1 MTTPNAPTT
10 SSPGSRRPRKRIL
23 VVLALIGVAAIAGG
37 GFGLWYVLVGP
48 GAPAAVDASAP
59 IIPSGGPVAAPSS
72 LDGTWAVNTTIGS
85 IDDGSASFAGYRV
98 QEQLA
103 GVGGHTAVGRS
114 TKLSGSMTLAGTV
127 VTNAA
132 VTVDMTALTS
142 DNQFRDD
149 QLRKQAI
156 QTDTYGT
163 STFQL
168 TSPLD
173 LKSLPVEGKTVS
185 LAGSGTMTIHG
196 VSRPVTISLQ
206 AVRSGG
212 IIVVTGTLPIVF
224 SDWAIQKPTSFSVL
238 SVDDHGTME
247 LHLLFTH
254 V

>member
-1 MTTPNAPTT
+1 MSTPNAPAP
-10 SSPGSRRPRKRIL
+10 SSPRSRMPRKRVL
-23 VVLALIGVAAIAGG
+23 VVLALIAVAVIAGG
-37 GFGLWYVLVGP
+37 GFGLWYILVGP

-59 IIPSGGPVAAPSS
+59 IIPSGGPGAAPAS
-72 LDGTWAVNTTIGS
+72 LDGKWVVNTTSGS

-114 TKLSGSMTLAGTV
+114 TKVSGSIALSGSV
-127 VTNAA
+127 VTSAT

-142 DNQFRDD
+142 DSPFRDD
-149 QLRKQAI
+149 QLRTQAI

-173 LKSLPVEGKTVS
+173 LKSLPAEGATMS
-185 LAGSGTMTIHG
+185 LTGSGTMTIHG
-196 VSRPVTISLQ
+196 VSRPVSIALQ
-206 AVRSGG
+206 ALRQGG
-212 IIVVTGTLPIVF
+212 IIAVTGTLPVVF
-224 SDWAIQKPTSFSVL
+224 SDWGIQKPTSFSVL

-254 V
+254 A